1 MARWRRFGVYNLD
14 VRRVVPLGDLLVR
27 QLQTLTADTKKE
39 GDSLRDA
46 KVLQFV
52 QPFLAETTVRR
63 HRSPVS

>member
-1 MARWRRFGVYNLD
+1 LD

-27 QLQTLTADTKKE
+27 QLQTLTVDTKKE

-52 QPFLAETTVRR
+52 QPFLAETTVR
-63 HRSPVS
+63 HHPSHQSPDFTV